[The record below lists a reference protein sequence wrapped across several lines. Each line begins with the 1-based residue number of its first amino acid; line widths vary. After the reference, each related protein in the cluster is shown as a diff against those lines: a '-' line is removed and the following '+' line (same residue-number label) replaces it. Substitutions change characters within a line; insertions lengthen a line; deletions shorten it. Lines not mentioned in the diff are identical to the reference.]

1 MTELEFDLPRNRS
14 NKIKVLGIGGGG
26 SNAVSYMFQQGIK
39 DVDFIVCNTDAQVL
53 ELSPVPVKIQLG
65 KRGLGAGCIP
75 DVGREATLENLEQI
89 KEILSVNT
97 EMLFVTAGMGGGT
110 GTGGAPVVAQ
120 LARELNILTVGIV
133 TMPFSFEGRKRRQ
146 QAENGIQEM
155 RKYVDSLLIINN
167 DKLRELY
174 GDLKLGEAFHRADN
188 ILTTAARGIAEIITV
203 PGYVNVDFE
212 DVKTVMKNSGKAIMG
227 SETAEGEN
235 RAIKAVQGALSSPLL
250 NDNTIKGADN
260 ILLYINSGTDEVTL
274 DEVSEITDYIQNEA
288 GQTAEILWGNGT
300 DERLGSKISV
310 TLIATG
316 FDSKK
321 VQLPE
326 PVKVYIG
333 ALTPSDDKTAD
344 SEPAKQPGE
353 NGQKPVAESDQP
365 VIKKVSGDIFKSPIQ
380 AQEIMPVITNFSSD
394 EIQLKASEPEPN
406 QIAEPL
412 KEQEE
417 ISLFAPVRNQHEDKP
432 ETNNQGDRDQLQ
444 KNAQDRIGKLRNL
457 STRFQNPD
465 ELAALENQPAYLRRN
480 VQLSEPPAASDS
492 QASRYALFTD
502 DENNTDIR
510 SNNSYLFD
518 NPD

>member
-65 KRGLGAGCIP
+65 KRGLGAGCVP
-75 DVGREATLENLEQI
+75 DVGREATLENIEQI
-89 KEILSVNT
+89 REILAVNT
-97 EMLFVTAGMGGGT
+97 EMLFITAGMGGGT

-133 TMPFSFEGRKRRQ
+133 TMPFSFEGRKRKQ
-146 QAENGIQEM
+146 QADNGIQEM
-155 RKYVDSLLIINN
+155 RKFVDSLLIINN

-188 ILTTAARGIAEIITV
+188 ILTTAAKGIAEIITMA
-203 PGYVNVDFE
+203 GYVNVDFE
-212 DVKTVMKNSGKAIMG
+212 DVKTVMKNSGKALMG

-310 TLIATG
+310 TIIATG

-321 VQLPE
+321 IQLPE
-326 PVKVYIG
+326 PVKVIIG
-333 ALTPSDDKTAD
+333 GLTPTDGKPYDPEAAGKF
-344 SEPAKQPGE
+344 GE
-353 NGQKPVAESDQP
+353 NGHKPANESDQP
-365 VIKKVSGDIFKSPIQ
+365 VLKKVSDEILHATSQ
-380 AQEIMPVITNFSSD
+380 AQEIMPVVTNLGND
-394 EIQLKASEPEPN
+394 EFQLKVIEPEPD
-406 QIAEPL
+406 QKFEPVE
-412 KEQEE
+412 EQEI
-417 ISLFAPVRNQHEDKP
+417 ISLFAPVRSQQEDKP
-432 ETNNQGDRDQLQ
+432 GTASQNDRDQLQ

-457 STRFQNPD
+457 SVRLSNPD
-465 ELAALENQPAYLRRN
+465 ELAEMENQPAYLRRN
-480 VQLSEPPAASDS
+480 VQLSEPPTGSES
-492 QASRYALFTD
+492 QTSRFTLFTD
-502 DENNTDIR
+502 DDNNTDIR